1 MKNLTKQEL
10 DLIFNKASKIDG
22 CDPNVWR
29 MDASGA
35 IIKRSSY
42 GRDDEWYGWE
52 VDHIVPRSL
61 LERNGVP
68 EDLINDD
75 RNLRPLNWNN
85 NNSKDDDYP
94 DYWIVVEA
102 DEFQE
107 RNVSVNKEKTI
118 SEKKRKEL
126 KELYKD
132 YVQLD

>member
-85 NNSKDDDYP
+85 NNSKDDYP